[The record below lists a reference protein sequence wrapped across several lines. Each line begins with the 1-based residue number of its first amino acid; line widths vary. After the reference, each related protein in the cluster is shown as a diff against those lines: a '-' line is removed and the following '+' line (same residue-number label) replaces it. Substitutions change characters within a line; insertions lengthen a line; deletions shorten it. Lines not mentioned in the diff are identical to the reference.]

1 MRGLRHLG
9 QQAATVAGLALA
21 LLAAPASADDGF
33 RLTQTC
39 AGCHGTDGASVG
51 ETIPIIG
58 GQSAEFLAEALRD
71 YQSGDRGYY
80 VMKIIASGYDDDQ
93 IDSIAEWLSKQAW
106 VPSSTAFDANLAAAG
121 ATVAE
126 EFCDACHGAGG
137 AGAEAAPRIAGQPA
151 AYLINSSLAYKTG
164 TRNHPVASAALG
176 DIDDT
181 DIVAAAHYYASQ
193 R

>member
-1 MRGLRHLG
+1 MGGLRYLG
-9 QQAATVAGLALA
+9 QQAATVAVLTLA
-21 LLAAPASADDGF
+21 LLAVPASADDGF

-93 IDSIAEWLSKQAW
+93 IDSIAEWL
-106 VPSSTAFDANLAAAG
+106 
-121 ATVAE
+121 
-126 EFCDACHGAGG
+126 
-137 AGAEAAPRIAGQPA
+137 
-151 AYLINSSLAYKTG
+151 
-164 TRNHPVASAALG
+164 
-176 DIDDT
+176 
-181 DIVAAAHYYASQ
+181 
-193 R
+193 